1 MCGAPTRR
9 DGRGDDWSTSR
20 VRASS
25 GRRRAQWIVHGYAI
39 DATRQPST
47 LGLQGCSL
55 MMVCSTECSTSARV
69 CCRSCAARR
78 PRRRSQTRQRRG
90 AAPETALSSAVSSQ
104 AQRHQVWC
112 KTPRA
117 TGSPSPTPP
126 TLQTIRSDVRDEA
139 KNRAGWQ
146 KTGAHHMIN
155 SLGALPPPP
164 HSSQNNTKMS
174 AGCCDTDSPWL
185 SWSYWFEPLYTRARK
200 RTIEEQEM
208 IEACTTPRSG
218 RTSFDE

>member
-117 TGSPSPTPP
+117 TGSPPPTPP
-126 TLQTIRSDVRDEA
+126 TLQTIRADVR
-139 KNRAGWQ
+139 KGGTKTVRGHNRKCPSHDKQPGSTAPHYPKTTQ
-146 KTGAHHMIN
+146 K
-155 SLGALPPPP
+155 
-164 HSSQNNTKMS
+164 
-174 AGCCDTDSPWL
+174 
-185 SWSYWFEPLYTRARK
+185 
-200 RTIEEQEM
+200 
-208 IEACTTPRSG
+208 
-218 RTSFDE
+218 

>member
-1 MCGAPTRR
+1 MEL
-9 DGRGDDWSTSR
+9 
-20 VRASS
+20 
-25 GRRRAQWIVHGYAI
+25 RRA
-39 DATRQPST
+39 ATAAETTGQRQGSEQVQDGVERSGSST
-47 LGLQGCSL
+47 VTLSMRRGSLPRFGLQGCSL
-55 MMVCSTECSTSARV
+55 MMVCSTECSASARV

-117 TGSPSPTPP
+117 TGSPPPTPP
-126 TLQTIRSDVRDEA
+126 TLRTIRADVRDED

-155 SLGALPPPP
+155 SLGALPPQP
-164 HSSQNNTKMS
+164 HSSQNNTKMT